1 MPLRYLVGEAFNAC
15 DEANELIKSLAAPHQ
30 DSPALRTA
38 IDMVMSFQ
46 ESKKLGFSGIKD
58 RWKRSETDELFLYI
72 NFSVIGALRVPGN
85 GRHQTYDLTFA
96 GCSYYPLGTCV
107 EQNCGE
113 GVCPN
118 VTCEARMAFRRAT
131 ASRIKIGAEHEWD

>member
-15 DEANELIKSLAAPHQ
+15 DEANELIRSLAASDQ
-30 DSPALRTA
+30 ASPALRAA

-46 ESKKLGFSGIKD
+46 ESKKLGFSGIND

-72 NFSVIGALRVPGN
+72 DSSVIGALRVPGN
-85 GRHQTYDLTFA
+85 GRLQTYDLTFA
-96 GCSYYPLGTCV
+96 GASHYPLGTCV

-118 VTCEARMAFRRAT
+118 VTCEARRAFGSAM